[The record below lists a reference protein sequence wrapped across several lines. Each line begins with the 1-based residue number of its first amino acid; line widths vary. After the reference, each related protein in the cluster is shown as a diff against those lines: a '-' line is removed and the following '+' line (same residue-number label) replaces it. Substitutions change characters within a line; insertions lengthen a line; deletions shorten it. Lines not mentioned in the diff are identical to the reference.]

1 MVEVDYTANVAEAAV
16 EYATIIIETIVEAVE
31 DMAAAAEAITKED
44 LVHVAIM
51 IMATIATE
59 MIIIIP
65 ESSLP
70 RVFNNIEINHNPKNM

>member
-51 IMATIATE
+51 IMATIAT
-59 MIIIIP
+59 
-65 ESSLP
+65 
-70 RVFNNIEINHNPKNM
+70 

>member
-16 EYATIIIETIVEAVE
+16 EYATTIIETIVEAVE

-51 IMATIATE
+51 IMATIAT
-59 MIIIIP
+59 
-65 ESSLP
+65 
-70 RVFNNIEINHNPKNM
+70 